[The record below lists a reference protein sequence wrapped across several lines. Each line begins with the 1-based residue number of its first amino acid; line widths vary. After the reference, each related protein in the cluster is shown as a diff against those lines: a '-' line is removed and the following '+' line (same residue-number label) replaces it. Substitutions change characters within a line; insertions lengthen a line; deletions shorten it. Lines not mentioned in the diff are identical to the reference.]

1 MNRNVMIALSVV
13 LLLGGFALAAKT
25 FRAKE
30 AEHVGAIVAE
40 QSKTLV
46 PDHAMRLGNKDAKV
60 VVVEF
65 FDPACETCAQFAP
78 IIKDMVEQSDG
89 KVQVIERYA
98 PLHTGSK
105 EVVALLEA
113 SRKQNLYWETLDLL
127 FTTQSAWTAHHAA
140 DMSKVFALLEQAGYD
155 IAALNTGMQD
165 PAIAALIAQ
174 DIKDSQTLGV
184 KATPEFFVN
193 GKPLPEWGLAQ
204 LKALVKSETERLY
217 GG

>member
-1 MNRNVMIALSVV
+1 MNRNVLIALSVV
-13 LLLGGFALAAKT
+13 LLLGGFALAAKN
-25 FRAKE
+25 FRGEKAAQVE
-30 AEHVGAIVAE
+30 AVVSQNTEALMPA
-40 QSKTLV
+40 
-46 PDHAMRLGNKDAKV
+46 HAMRLGDPNAKV

-78 IIKDMVEQSDG
+78 IIKDMVEKSNG
-89 KVQVIERYA
+89 KLQVVERYA

-105 EVVALLEA
+105 DVVALLEA

-140 DMSKVFALLEQAGYD
+140 DMQKVFALLEQAGYD

-174 DIKDSQTLGV
+174 DIKDAAALGV

-193 GKPLPEWGLAQ
+193 GKPLPKWGLAE
-204 LKALVKSETERLY
+204 LKALIASETKRVY